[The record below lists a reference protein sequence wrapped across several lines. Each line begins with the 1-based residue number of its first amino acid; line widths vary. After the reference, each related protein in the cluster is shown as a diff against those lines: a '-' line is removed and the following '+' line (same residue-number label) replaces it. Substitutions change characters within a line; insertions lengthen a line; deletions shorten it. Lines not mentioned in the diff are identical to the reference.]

1 MITRADT
8 VGGAQVHVRDLAQA
22 LMRDQHQVL
31 VVTGQ
36 AGDYTQ
42 ALAERSIP
50 QTSIDHFGRAIALL
64 PDVKTLLTLR
74 QIIRDFQPDLV
85 STHSSKA
92 GLLGRLACQ
101 WIGVPC
107 LFTAHGW
114 AFTPGVPAR
123 RRQIYQ
129 VIEKLAAP
137 WAAHIICVSDYD
149 RQLGLQCGMSATRLI
164 TVHNG
169 MPQVAEQDQADP
181 SRTAP
186 VVVTMVARF
195 DQQKDHATLIRAIA
209 DISNLQLNLIGDGPT
224 MPAMQALVAELGLTP
239 QVKFLGFRSDIADC
253 LAQSQ
258 IFVLISHWEGFPRTI
273 IEAMRTGLPVIAT
286 QVGGV
291 AEAVLDRVTG
301 FCIPPE
307 DETMLRLRLQQ
318 LVQDAS
324 LRQTLGKAGR
334 QRYEKQFTF
343 ERMYTETCQV
353 YESVLSASE
362 ANP

>member
-22 LMRDQHQVL
+22 LMRDRHQVL

-42 ALAERSIP
+42 ALAERGIP
-50 QTSIDHFGRAIALL
+50 QKSIEHFDRAIKPIL
-64 PDVKTLLTLR
+64 DFQTLLALR

-85 STHSSKA
+85 SAHSSKA
-92 GLLGRLACQ
+92 GLLARLACQ
-101 WIGVPC
+101 WMGVPC

-123 RRQIYQ
+123 RRQVYTA
-129 VIEKLAAP
+129 IEKLAEP
-137 WAAHIICVSDYD
+137 WATQIICVSDYD
-149 RQLGLQCGMSATRLI
+149 RQLALQCGMKAHRLVTI
-164 TVHNG
+164 HNG
-169 MPQVAEQDQADP
+169 MPQVADHYQAEP
-181 SRTAP
+181 SRTDP

-209 DISNLQLNLIGDGPT
+209 DSPNLQLNLIGDGPT

-239 QVKFLGFRSDIADC
+239 QVKFLGFRSDIAAW
-253 LAQSQ
+253 LPHST
-258 IFVLISHWEGFPRTI
+258 IFALISHWEGFPRTI
-273 IEAMRTGLPVIAT
+273 IEAMRAGLPVVAT

-291 AEAVLDRVTG
+291 AEAVLDGTTG

-307 DETMLRLRLQQ
+307 DETILRQRLQQ
-318 LVQDAS
+318 LVQDTS
-324 LRQTLGKAGR
+324 LRQTLGNAGR
-334 QRYEKQFTF
+334 QQYETQFTF
-343 ERMYTETCQV
+343 ERMYTETYQV

-362 ANP
+362 ATR